1 MPGFNQRGPMNEGP
15 MTGRG
20 MGQCSGAYTQETGT
34 PANMAW
40 NAPGYGQ
47 GRGMGMGRRGCQP
60 PRRGMGRGRGAQMQM
75 TPQAPPPTKASL
87 AARAQQ
93 LEAELKAIQ
102 NELKQMGTE

>member
-20 MGQCSGAYTQETGT
+20 MGQCSGTYTQDTGA
-34 PANMAW
+34 PAY
-40 NAPGYGQ
+40 GYGQ
-47 GRGMGMGRRGCQP
+47 GRGMGMGRRGGQP
-60 PRRGMGRGRGAQMQM
+60 LQQGRGMGRGAQMQM

-93 LEAELKAIQ
+93 LEAELESIQ
-102 NELKQMGTE
+102 NELKQMGSE